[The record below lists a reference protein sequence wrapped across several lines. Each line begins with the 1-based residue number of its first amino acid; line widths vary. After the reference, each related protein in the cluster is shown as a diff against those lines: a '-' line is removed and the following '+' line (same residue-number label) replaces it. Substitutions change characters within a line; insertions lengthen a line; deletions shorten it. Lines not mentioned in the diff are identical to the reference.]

1 MEGFNIIY
9 KWFDFLKSQVH
20 FIYAFI
26 IMPNNVH
33 AIISFIETVQV
44 INKIIGNVKGFMAYD
59 IIKKLK
65 EKEDFSLRG
74 ERLCITA
81 RSEF

>member
-1 MEGFNIIY
+1 
-9 KWFDFLKSQVH
+9 
-20 FIYAFI
+20 
-26 IMPNNVH
+26 MPNNVH
-33 AIISFIETVQV
+33 AIISFIETRQI
-44 INKIIGNVKGFMAYD
+44 INTIIVKGFMAYA

>member
-1 MEGFNIIY
+1 
-9 KWFDFLKSQVH
+9 
-20 FIYAFI
+20 
-26 IMPNNVH
+26 MPNNVH
-33 AIISFIETVQV
+33 AIISFIETVQI

-65 EKEDFSLRG
+65 EKGDFSLSG

>member
-1 MEGFNIIY
+1 MEGFIIIY
-9 KWFDFLKSQVH
+9 KWFTYLKSQVH
-20 FIYAFI
+20 FINAFI
-26 IMPNNVH
+26 IIPNNVH

-44 INKIIGNVKGFMAYD
+44 INNLIVNVKEFMAYA

-65 EKEDFSLRG
+65 KKEDFSLRG